1 MRTRISVVLLLVA
14 MTILSARPSSIY
26 NVNLDSALQV
36 LDREIAVRQNY
47 SNAKEAHI
55 NSVRSRLKP
64 SEDNVDNFDVLDM
77 LYEEFRQYQSDSAF
91 HYSNLL
97 YDIGETSKDA
107 TLIAIARATKFD
119 YYMSVWQLDDAMSLY
134 NKIDATLLPTRQRIG
149 FYENCIN
156 LFYRLSLQS
165 ADVDQAM
172 YDKYQALCDEY
183 VDSIVSVSPPG
194 SFEHEFYNL
203 HIVEREDVDYD
214 DVLRHRFDLLSNF
227 DFSDSEL
234 AVLYASMGGF
244 ANLNGDSHKEAYFNA
259 MSTIYDIRSSTHE
272 TASVYMLANLMNSLG
287 ENDRAVR
294 YIRVAF
300 DDALF
305 FNSRMKQSQIG
316 MMLPLLE
323 TIRYDH
329 IFGQR
334 SVMAILLVFITL
346 SLCVLGVLVS
356 KLSRRNKRLAQMGES
371 LNEAQQELVHAN
383 DTLSTLNGKLKE
395 SIELKDSY
403 IMRSLYINT
412 SFLNQVEA
420 RCREAI
426 NNMKTKGLEA
436 MRFLPYQMGIKEERQ
451 RIMQSFDQTFL
462 QVFPNFIDD
471 FNAILNEGESVAL
484 GPDGGLSTELRI
496 FALMRLGVNDTA
508 TVAGFLNISPNS
520 IYVYKARLKAKSS
533 LSKADFDSRVMAIKK
548 P

>member
-1 MRTRISVVLLLVA
+1 MRTRLSLVILLLA
-14 MTILSARPSSIY
+14 MATFSARPAF

-64 SEDNVDNFDVLDM
+64 SQDDISNFGVLDM

-97 YDIGETSKDA
+97 YEIAETSHDEPLLA
-107 TLIAIARATKFD
+107 VARATKFD
-119 YYMSVWQLDDAMSLY
+119 YYMSVWQLDDAMSMY
-134 NKIDATLLPTRQRIG
+134 RKIDSSLLPVRERLG

-156 LFYRLSLQS
+156 LFYRLSLEAS
-165 ADVDQAM
+165 ETDQQL
-172 YDKYQALCDEY
+172 YENYQTACDQY
-183 VDSIVSVSPPG
+183 IDSIVGISAPG

-203 HIVEREDVDYD
+203 HITESGGVSYD
-214 DVLRHRFDLLSNF
+214 EVLQHRFDLINEF
-227 DFSDSEL
+227 EFSDSEL
-234 AVLYASMGGF
+234 AVIYASMGGF
-244 ANLNGDSHKEAYFNA
+244 ANLNGDSQREAYFNA

-272 TASVYMLANLMNSLG
+272 TASVYMLANLMNRLG

-334 SVMAILLVFITL
+334 SIMAILLVLITL
-346 SLCVLGVLVS
+346 SLCVLGLLFS
-356 KLSRRNKRLAQMGES
+356 KLSRRNKRLAQMSLS
-371 LNEAQQELVHAN
+371 LNEAQHELVQAN
-383 DTLSTLNGKLKE
+383 DALSSLNVKLKE

-403 IMRSLYINT
+403 IMQSLYINT

-484 GPDGGLSTELRI
+484 APDGGLSTELRI
-496 FALMRLGVNDTA
+496 FALMRLGVNDTS

-520 IYVYKARLKAKSS
+520 IYVYKARLKAKSN
-533 LSKADFDSRVMAIKK
+533 LSKSDFDARIMAIKK
-548 P
+548 T

>member
-1 MRTRISVVLLLVA
+1 MGMRLFVVTLLAA
-14 MTILSARPSSIY
+14 MTTFSAHSSF

-36 LDREIAVRQNY
+36 LDREISVRQNY

-55 NSVRSRLKP
+55 NSVRSRLKLP
-64 SEDNVDNFDVLDM
+64 VDDPANFDVLDM

-91 HYSNLL
+91 HYSNKL
-97 YDIGETSKDA
+97 YDIAELSADEQMK
-107 TLIAIARATKFD
+107 AIARATKFD

-134 NKIDATLLPTRQRIG
+134 KKIESSRLPVRERTD
-149 FYENCIN
+149 FFENCIN
-156 LFYRLSLQS
+156 LFYRLSLEAENDSILYRQYL
-165 ADVDQAM
+165 AM
-172 YDKYQALCDEY
+172 SDEY

-194 SFEHEFYNL
+194 SFEHEFSKL
-203 HIVEREDVDYD
+203 HIVERDGVDYET
-214 DVLRHRFDLLSNF
+214 VLKNRFDLMSNF
-227 DFSDSEL
+227 DFSDSQL

-244 ANLNGDSHKEAYFNA
+244 ANLYGDSEKEAYFNA

-272 TASVYMLANLMNSLG
+272 TASVYMLANLMHRLG

-316 MMLPLLE
+316 MILPLLE

-329 IFGQR
+329 VFGQR
-334 SVMAILLVFITL
+334 SVMAILLIFFTL
-346 SLCVLGVLVS
+346 MLGVLGVLFS
-356 KLSRRNKRLAQMGES
+356 KLSRRNKSLAQMGKS
-371 LNEAQQELVHAN
+371 LNEAQQELVLAN
-383 DTLSTLNGKLKE
+383 ETLSTLNGKLKE

-436 MRFLPYQMGIKEERQ
+436 MRFLPYQIGIKEERQ

-471 FNAILNEGESVAL
+471 FNALLNEGESVSL

-496 FALMRLGVNDTA
+496 FALMRLGITDTA

-520 IYVYKARLKAKSS
+520 IYVYKARLKAKSD
-533 LSKADFDSRVMAIKK
+533 LSKADFDAAVMAIKK